1 MGKENTGPARLELGH
16 ELLERA
22 SRERPYLAE
31 WVTRMLEV
39 AFAKG
44 HDYATAEDP
53 LSNMRGCTEIGL
65 SPFLGVAVRML
76 DKWNRLVQF
85 LRKGVLT
92 VADESIYDT
101 LIDLCNYSC
110 FFCHFVK
117 EEKG

>member
-1 MGKENTGPARLELGH
+1 MGEDTTRPARLELGH

-53 LSNMRGCTEIGL
+53 LSNMRGCTEIGVPA
-65 SPFLGVAVRML
+65 SVGVYIRMM
-76 DKWNRLVQF
+76 DKWSRLTEFVK
-85 LRKGVLT
+85 KGVFE
-92 VADESIYDT
+92 VEDEKLFDT
-101 LIDLCNYSC
+101 LIDFCNYAC
-110 FFCHFVK
+110 FHHQFVR
-117 EEKG
+117 EGE